1 MNNLAES
8 SAGLRELALNCFHGL
23 FEAVFAILFGYEAFG
38 LCGLLLL
45 FLFYLFSFGFFNNSF
60 ELLTCFSL

>member
-8 SAGLRELALNCFHGL
+8 SAGLRELALNCLHGL

-38 LCGLLLL
+38 FCGLLLL
-45 FLFYLFSFGFFNNSF
+45 FLFYLFS
-60 ELLTCFSL
+60 L